1 MTLIPTSYVRHFE
14 SSNPTGLKPSLTGL
28 TVLPHWFSD
37 KSLFFLY
44 ISTAVMKPENVSHE
58 GNPKT
63 RKPETRIRN
72 RKPESGIGIGTGNQ
86 KPESGIRTPEST
98 KQQNK
103 FFKFTKIV

>member
-1 MTLIPTSYVRHFE
+1 
-14 SSNPTGLKPSLTGL
+14 
-28 TVLPHWFSD
+28 
-37 KSLFFLY
+37 
-44 ISTAVMKPENVSHE
+44 MKPENVSHE

-103 FFKFTKIV
+103 FFKFMKIV